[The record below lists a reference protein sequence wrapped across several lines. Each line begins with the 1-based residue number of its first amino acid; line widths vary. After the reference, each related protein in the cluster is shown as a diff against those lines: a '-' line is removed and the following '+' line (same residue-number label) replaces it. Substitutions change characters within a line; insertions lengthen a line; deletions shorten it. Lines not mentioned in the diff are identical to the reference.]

1 MFPVFRMAHILRQ
14 VQPPAGCALASG
26 GGAGFSHK
34 KGTNRI
40 ANLLGTAASNAL
52 KAEVEIHS
60 RREIRMAEI
69 TGTLT
74 LTQGIISV
82 CFVNLERICLPPLGK
97 RKKKS
102 LYRRIVFEL

>member
-1 MFPVFRMAHILRQ
+1 MAQILRQ

-60 RREIRMAEI
+60 RREIRMAKI

-82 CFVNLERICLPPLGK
+82 CFVNLERICLLWAKG
-97 RKKKS
+97 KKKS
-102 LYRRIVFEL
+102 LYKRIVFEL